1 MHANNMTNEA
11 LPQHQNPW
19 LWLWGYKLKL
29 VFYYY
34 YIPRLSDCL
43 MPRDRTEAQTGG
55 GGWESYFTISVLS
68 FTDDAH
74 QILFKVKN

>member
-1 MHANNMTNEA
+1 MQTIWPMELYLSTKTHDYDSGAINWN
-11 LPQHQNPW
+11 LF
-19 LWLWGYKLKL
+19 
-29 VFYYY
+29 FYYY

-74 QILFKVKN
+74 QILSKLTC